1 MSARVLCSMNRLL
14 PLADTRYRVLAALLA
29 VALLLSGALNCYLL
43 TRTDGLAGRTALLA
57 DDDDDDDE
65 ADDLIA
71 TRAELKLTQ
80 TMLARCQAATLY
92 PDSTNLAV
100 RPPGR

>member
-1 MSARVLCSMNRLL
+1 MSARVLCTMNRLL
-14 PLADTRYRVLAALLA
+14 PAPDTRFRVLAALLA
-29 VALLLSGALNCYLL
+29 VALLLSGALNCFLL

-57 DDDDDDDE
+57 DDDDDDE
-65 ADDLIA
+65 ASDLLA

-92 PDSTNLAV
+92 PDSTNLAAQ
-100 RPPGR
+100 PPGR

>member
-1 MSARVLCSMNRLL
+1 MSARVLCTMNRLR
-14 PLADTRYRVLAALLA
+14 PIADTRYRVLAALLA
-29 VALLLSGALNCYLL
+29 VALLLSGALNCFLL

-57 DDDDDDDE
+57 DDDDDE
-65 ADDLIA
+65 GDDLIA

-80 TMLARCQAATLY
+80 TMLARCQAATIY
-92 PDSTNLAV
+92 PDSTNLAA

>member
-57 DDDDDDDE
+57 DDDDDE

>member
-1 MSARVLCSMNRLL
+1 MSERVLCGMNRLL
-14 PLADTRYRVLAALLA
+14 PAPDTRYRVLAALLA

-57 DDDDDDDE
+57 DDDDDE
-65 ADDLIA
+65 ADDLLA

-80 TMLARCQAATLY
+80 TMLARCQAASLY
-92 PDSTNLAV
+92 PDSTNLAA
-100 RPPGR
+100 RPLRH

>member
-1 MSARVLCSMNRLL
+1 MNRPL

-29 VALLLSGALNCYLL
+29 VALLLSGALNCFLL

-57 DDDDDDDE
+57 DDDDDE
-65 ADDLIA
+65 GDDLLA

-80 TMLARCQAATLY
+80 TMLARCQATHLRR
-92 PDSTNLAV
+92 DSTNLAA

>member
-1 MSARVLCSMNRLL
+1 MSRWVLCTMNRLR
-14 PLADTRYRVLAALLA
+14 PIADTRYRVLAALLA
-29 VALLLSGALNCYLL
+29 VALLLSGALNCFLL

-57 DDDDDDDE
+57 DDDDDE
-65 ADDLIA
+65 GDDLIA

-80 TMLARCQAATLY
+80 TMLARCQAATIY
-92 PDSTNLAV
+92 PDSTNLAA

>member
-1 MSARVLCSMNRLL
+1 MSRRVLCGMNRLV
-14 PLADTRYRVLAALLA
+14 PAPDTRYRVLAALLA

-57 DDDDDDDE
+57 DDDDDE
-65 ADDLIA
+65 ADDLLA

-80 TMLARCQAATLY
+80 TMLARCQAASLY
-92 PDSTNLAV
+92 PDSTNLAA
-100 RPPGR
+100 RPLRH